1 MLVRRFLL
9 SLFIL
14 TSLIGTAGCRG
25 SALRADA
32 YRSHPFRVEV
42 EGMLGGIS
50 FGAQIG
56 YDGRE
61 REITYLS
68 PEALSGIT
76 LRETGEGVRI
86 EADGQTAEIPAEA
99 VAGLLS
105 PLTVLF
111 SETEP
116 LQVRKNG
123 SDTELVRS
131 DGGIL
136 TLNSDGVP
144 KEYLSEQLRFRTVRW
159 ESDKKAP

>member
-25 SALRADA
+25 SALRADD
-32 YRSHPFRVEV
+32 YRSRPFRAEV

-99 VAGLLS
+99 VAVLPKNALYLELASSSGIDVSAAQQRGIRIEPALGLPGKHAPETAGAALAQA
-105 PLTVLF
+105 LQTLF
-111 SETEP
+111 AQE
-116 LQVRKNG
+116 
-123 SDTELVRS
+123 
-131 DGGIL
+131 GIL
-136 TLNSDGVP
+136 P
-144 KEYLSEQLRFRTVRW
+144 
-159 ESDKKAP
+159 